1 MECLLDLWVFWNLK
15 AYLPLKSRIH
25 LTISDFGVRLL
36 LGFSNFTVLFWMQ
49 TSRDYIYCIYFAQ
62 IFWFRHTSISGRM
75 LQFQADITYSGLLVT
90 VAEATIEAI
99 ISAIIEKMITG
110 RFPWLTRWISWFGY
124 YTQLGN
130 QIEPSPG
137 INRMG
142 YIFPMSH
149 IPHPTSMYIVHG
161 R

>member
-1 MECLLDLWVFWNLK
+1 MFTWPLSVLKPQGLFTSEKSDTSDYIRLWRPTF
-15 AYLPLKSRIH
+15 I
-25 LTISDFGVRLL
+25 RLFKL
-36 LGFSNFTVLFWMQ
+36 HSSILNA
-49 TSRDYIYCIYFAQ
+49 TSRDYTYCIYFVW

-75 LQFQADITYSGLLVT
+75 LQFQADKTYSGLLVT
-90 VAEATIEAI
+90 VAEATIEVL